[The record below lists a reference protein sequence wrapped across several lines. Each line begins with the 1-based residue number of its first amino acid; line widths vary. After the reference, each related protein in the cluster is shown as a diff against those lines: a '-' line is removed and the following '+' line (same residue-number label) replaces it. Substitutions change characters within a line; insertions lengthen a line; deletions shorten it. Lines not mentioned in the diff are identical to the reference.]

1 MIYITKKLDFSA
13 AHRVYNPNF
22 TDEEN
27 ANCFGRC
34 NNPNGHGHNYELE
47 VTIKGEVNPETG
59 YLMDLKELKSI
70 INREIID
77 KVDHKFLNYDV
88 YFLQG
93 IIPSSEN
100 LCIAFWNIL
109 KKAITQAELHEIKL
123 YESKTSSVT
132 YRGE

>member
-1 MIYITKKLDFSA
+1 MIYITKKIDFSA

-27 ANCFGRC
+27 EACFGRC
-34 NNPNGHGHNYELE
+34 NNLNGHGHNYVLE
-47 VTIKGEVNPETG
+47 VTVKGEINPETG

-77 KVDHKFLNYDV
+77 KVDHKFLNHDV
-88 YFLQG
+88 DFLQG

-109 KKAITQAELHEIKL
+109 KKAITQAELHEITL
-123 YESKTSSVT
+123 YESKTSCVT
-132 YRGE
+132 YRG

>member
-88 YFLQG
+88 DFLQG

>member
-27 ANCFGRC
+27 ANYFGRC

-88 YFLQG
+88 DFLQG

>member
-77 KVDHKFLNYDV
+77 KVEHKFLNYDV
-88 YFLQG
+88 DFLQG

>member
-22 TDEEN
+22 TDAEN
-27 ANCFGRC
+27 EACFGRC

-77 KVDHKFLNYDV
+77 KVDHKFLNHDV
-88 YFLQG
+88 DFLQG

-109 KKAITQAELHEIKL
+109 KKAITQADLHEIKL

-132 YRGE
+132 YRG